1 MEKVK
6 LTDDQVNILDLSGL
20 SSQSLDE
27 VMRRAKVQKEISV
40 RAEEK
45 NAKRNIDKGKGNIGL
60 ARFADSVVRQ
70 YGNDNHNSSI
80 F

>member
-27 VMRRAKVQKEISV
+27 VMRRAKVQKEINERTDDKKRTRDDAV
-40 RAEEK
+40 R
-45 NAKRNIDKGKGNIGL
+45 NRHDKRDFGTPGNIIPY
-60 ARFADSVVRQ
+60 RID
-70 YGNDNHNSSI
+70 
-80 F
+80 